1 MYNKFVFL
9 FWFRQEEKRL
19 KVEKK
24 LEEDAK
30 REKEKLMQEKR
41 ELFLEKKRREVEIK
55 RIEWSLNRVKEY
67 EAWEANVIPLKNFI
81 QTQAKPHLFYLP
93 CVHND
98 KTEER
103 LVISQKL
110 VESKNP
116 LKSAKIWLFYLFK
129 LTFCSVF

>member
-1 MYNKFVFL
+1 ML
-9 FWFRQEEKRL
+9 LQEEKRQ

-30 REKEKLMQEKR
+30 REKEKLLQEKR
-41 ELFLEKKRREVEIK
+41 ELFLERKRREVQIK

-81 QTQAKPHLFYLP
+81 QTQAKPHIFYLP
-93 CVHND
+93 KVHNA

-103 LVISQKL
+103 LAQSFKI
-110 VESKNP
+110 VESKFQ
-116 LKSAKIWLFYLFK
+116 LCCKFF
-129 LTFCSVF
+129 F